1 MTRLIKVPMRDH
13 FLNTTDSKTFEYFR
27 KPYEDFMGVSTSVIK
42 CNIYTLEEQI
52 ERYAKNLTF
61 WYLQMAKMVD
71 YKHKNKMGKILFI
84 KSQVERLM
92 NTIEHIFP
100 ELVQELVYE
109 KANHMKLI
117 YS

>member
-1 MTRLIKVPMRDH
+1 MTKLIKVPIENRI
-13 FLNTTDSKTFEYFR
+13 LNKTDGKKFEYFR
-27 KPYEDFMGVSTSVIK
+27 KSYEDFMGVSTSVIK

-71 YKHKNKMGKILFI
+71 YKHKNKMNKILFI

-92 NTIEHIFP
+92 NTIENIFP
-100 ELVQELVYE
+100 ELVQQLVYE
-109 KANHMKLI
+109 KANNMKLI